1 MKGRRVVW
9 NEGSIRRRISKT
21 GRVNITTKALA
32 TGRLFQTAAA
42 VVVSRPAWVVVLVVL
57 VGGESDGIC

>member
-42 VVVSRPAWVVVLVVL
+42 VVSRPAWVVVLVVL